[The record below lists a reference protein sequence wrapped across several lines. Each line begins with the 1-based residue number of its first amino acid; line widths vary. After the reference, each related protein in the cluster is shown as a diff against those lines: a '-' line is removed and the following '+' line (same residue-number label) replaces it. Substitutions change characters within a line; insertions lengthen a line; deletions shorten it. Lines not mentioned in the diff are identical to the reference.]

1 VSELVIGSS
10 IPTITPS
17 YSGFVPD
24 EGAGQLSVQPT
35 CGTNYTTGSVVGTYR
50 TTCSSASATNYSFKY
65 VDGSIRVIYG
75 WDGFLQPINDT
86 AHTGLTQSK
95 FKLGQT
101 IPAKFVIK
109 NAAGQVVQQ
118 AGSPT
123 FTRSGQLGSCGPD
136 VSLEAVTSLSADSGS
151 AYKWDGSQYHYN
163 WNTKGLTAGVYR
175 IYANLSDGTARSVDI
190 CLTK

>member
-1 VSELVIGSS
+1 LGAADPILTYKITAGSMVGDDSTSGKLTREAGEAIGSYK
-10 IPTITPS
+10 ILQGT
-17 YSGFVPD
+17 VD
-24 EGAGQLSVQPT
+24 AGD
-35 CGTNYTTGSVVGTYR
+35 
-50 TTCSSASATNYSFKY
+50 NYSISY
-65 VDGSIRVIYG
+65 VPANLQILFG